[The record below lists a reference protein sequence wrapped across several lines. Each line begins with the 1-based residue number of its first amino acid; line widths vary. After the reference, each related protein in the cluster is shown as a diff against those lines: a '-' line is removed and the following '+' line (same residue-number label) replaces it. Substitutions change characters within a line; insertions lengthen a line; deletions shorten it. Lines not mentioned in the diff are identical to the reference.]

1 MNERQKKLFLLF
13 KTAIDAE
20 RSAQEMY
27 SSLAATA
34 DDDELKTVIEQ
45 FGREESRHEQFLV
58 DEYAKMRAEFAA

>member
-1 MNERQKKLFLLF
+1 VNERQKQLYLLF

-27 SSLAATA
+27 SRLAAVA
-34 DDDELKTVIEQ
+34 DDDRLRNVIEQ

-58 DEYAKMRAEFAA
+58 DEYADMRAEFAV